1 MRNARGIRQMPS
13 NLISL
18 VINIFGHK
26 KLSTWLDQH
35 RAYD

>member
-1 MRNARGIRQMPS
+1 MPS

-26 KLSTWLDQH
+26 KLTTWLAQH
-35 RAYD
+35 NRAYD